1 MIPNVGKF
9 KPEQSAVQKYAQSVL
24 HGQDLLALID
34 WVENTAALL
43 ERGLAYRAAID
54 ARYAHS
60 STCQTVECKRGLEC
74 PQAFE
79 LWHKQN
85 DALGELLFA
94 VTNCAALI
102 KTDLEE
108 KQKE

>member
-9 KPEQSAVQKYAQSVL
+9 KPEQSQVQKYAQSVL
-24 HGQDLLALID
+24 HGHDLFDLVK
-34 WVENTAALL
+34 WVENTAILLDRAL
-43 ERGLAYRAAID
+43 EYRAAID
-54 ARYAHS
+54 ARYSHS
-60 STCQTVECKRGLEC
+60 STCQTAECRRGLEC
-74 PQAFE
+74 REAYE
-79 LWHKQN
+79 LWQKQN
-85 DALGELLFA
+85 IALGELLFA